1 MIVSRGTTMY
11 NQRFVRRSFLT
22 LLTAAALFLP
32 VYAQDAQQVLR
43 LSVGYR
49 TLKNS
54 TQMTPEKRKE
64 VEALEAQ
71 ARAASNEGKYG
82 DALRYYYQAMSL
94 LRDQPWTPSR
104 AFGAALVARSERV
117 IVDPGDTIRLT
128 LAQSFALA
136 EPVKGTLNGNV
147 AIGRLRNNQPEPITE
162 IQKLSG
168 LTPDFTQKPLEIN
181 VKVPDLPDGAYS
193 FIVTLN
199 ADGAEPVVKT
209 ANVRIARGITKRS
222 SEIAAGVK
230 ALSQELKAKGKDD
243 LLRSLTP
250 VQYASTM
257 VELAN
262 KGEIQVDRS
271 AFSDDLARASEM
283 MSQLAKGEN
292 PVRTL
297 RGDFRWAY
305 ISGVDNTVQPFR
317 VFVPSNYDATKK
329 YPLVIALHGMGGDEN
344 SYFIGYENGSIKR
357 EAESRGYLIACPKGR
372 GSASM
377 YMGTAERDVID
388 VVAEMKRNYSIN
400 PDRVYLTGHSMGGYG
415 SWSVATNNPDLF
427 AAIAP
432 FAGGGSPIT
441 VSKLAAI
448 AAVPQF
454 VVHGDADP
462 TVPVEESR
470 KMVKAAKAVGT
481 EVKYIEVP
489 GGNHGNIV
497 VPYFKEMFDWFDT
510 HAKQAKGAKA
520 ANAK

>member
-1 MIVSRGTTMY
+1 MNIR
-11 NQRFVRRSFLT
+11 RFVRRSFFA
-22 LLTAAALFLP
+22 LLVIAGLLLP

-54 TQMTPEKRKE
+54 TTMTPEKRKE

-71 ARAASNEGKYG
+71 ARAAGNEGKYG
-82 DALRYYYQAMSL
+82 DALRYYYQAMAL

-104 AFGAALVARSERV
+104 ALGTALVARSERV
-117 IVDPGDTIRLT
+117 IVDPGDTVRLT
-128 LAQSFALA
+128 LTQAFALS
-136 EPVKGTLNGNV
+136 EPMKGTLNGNV
-147 AIGRLRNNQPEPITE
+147 AIGRMGNNNQSEPVAE
-162 IQKLSG
+162 VQKLSA
-168 LTPDFTQKPLEIN
+168 LAPDFTQKPLEIN

-193 FIVTLN
+193 FIVTLKP
-199 ADGAEPVVKT
+199 DGAEPIVKA
-209 ANVRIARGITKRS
+209 ANVRIARGINGRS
-222 SEIAAGVK
+222 SEIAAGAK
-230 ALSQELKAKGKDD
+230 ALATELKTKGKDD
-243 LLRSLTP
+243 LLRALAP
-250 VQYASTM
+250 VQYASNM

-262 KGEIQVDRS
+262 KGEIQVDRT
-271 AFSDDLARASEM
+271 AFSDDLTRASTM

-305 ISGVDNTVQPFR
+305 VSGVDNTIQPFR
-317 VFVPSNYDATKK
+317 VFVPSNYDAAKK

-344 SYFIGYENGSIKR
+344 SYFNGYENGIIKR
-357 EAESRGYLIACPKGR
+357 EAEARGYLVACPKGR

-377 YMGTAERDVID
+377 YMGNAERDVID
-388 VVAEMKRNYSIN
+388 VVSEMKRNYSID

-415 SWSVATNNPDLF
+415 SWSVAVNNPDLF

-441 VSKLAAI
+441 VSKLGAI
-448 AAVPQF
+448 AAVTEF

-462 TVPVEESR
+462 TVPVDESR

-481 EVKYIEVP
+481 NVKYVEVP
-489 GGNHGNIV
+489 GGNHINIV
-497 VPYFKEMFDWFDT
+497 VPYIKEMFDWFDT
-510 HAKQAKGAKA
+510 HTRQAKGAKA
-520 ANAK
+520 ANAN